1 MATRRRSQG
10 SEQIQIL
17 RGMWGEMKALN
28 KRVDGTNDRLDRTR
42 EELGARIDSTN
53 ARLDETKTELV
64 SRLDALR
71 EETRHRLVETEVRL
85 STALTDLSH
94 DVQQLVGVIRSRR
107 SEQRGEHED
116 LRVRIERLEEHTG
129 IGRPR

>member
-28 KRVDGTNDRLDRTR
+28 KRIDGTNERLDGTNERLDRTR
-42 EELGARIDSTN
+42 EELSARIDEN
-53 ARLDETKTELV
+53 RTEL
-64 SRLDALR
+64 SARIDALR
-71 EETRHRLVETEVRL
+71 EETRQRLVETEVRL

-94 DVQQLVGVIRSRR
+94 DVQQLVGVMRSRR
-107 SEQRGEHED
+107 SEQRVENED
-116 LRVRIERLEEHTG
+116 LRVRVERLEDHTG